1 MYARDPGSAPQVND
15 RIPFV
20 TIDVNEQEII
30 NEKLDKIEKL
40 LMNYILELNCNEKLK
55 KLREDNIISKSK
67 KYSLLIKKMIE
78 TKNDIKKNDLVNKY
92 LKNKNYDDSLKLD
105 IILKDINERI
115 EYSIKLFLNKNLNNI
130 FEKIN
135 KIN

>member
-105 IILKDINERI
+105 IILKDINE
-115 EYSIKLFLNKNLNNI
+115 KN
-130 FEKIN
+130 
-135 KIN
+135 